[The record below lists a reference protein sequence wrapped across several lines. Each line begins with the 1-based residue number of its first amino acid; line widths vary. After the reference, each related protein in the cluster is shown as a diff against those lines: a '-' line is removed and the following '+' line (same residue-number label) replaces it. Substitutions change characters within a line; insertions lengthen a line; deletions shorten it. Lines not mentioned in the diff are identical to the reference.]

1 MKNGYWQRRLRIDL
15 AKRKTRVE
23 EIQEKDLREFI
34 GGQVP
39 LQRCW
44 AHKTRNLLNHVK
56 RVDQE
61 KVKRWL
67 HRISHARNLREAQKA
82 AQRFVARWKESYPM
96 AVECLQKDLPELLPF
111 LEVKTGLPLSALRT
125 TNAIERRFREVRRR
139 SRSTGTFSDQTSME
153 RILYSIFTHENL
165 KQRTATPFLLLTQNN

>member
-1 MKNGYWQRRLRIDL
+1 MKNGYWQRMLRIDL

-44 AHKTRNLLNHVK
+44 AHKIRNLLNHVK

-61 KVKRWL
+61 K
-67 HRISHARNLREAQKA
+67 
-82 AQRFVARWKESYPM
+82 
-96 AVECLQKDLPELLPF
+96 
-111 LEVKTGLPLSALRT
+111 VKTGLPLSALRT
-125 TNAIERRFREVRRR
+125 TNAIEPRFREVRRR
-139 SRSTGTFSDQTSME
+139 SRSMGTFSDRTSME